1 MTFEHLSVIRL
12 CLIGDNIGG
21 RNYRCLLL
29 RRLNTSQNII
39 ITSTN
44 HRFLDKHLSCLSN
57 NFQVA
62 IIHDVRF
69 VAALFQRLIKRPA
82 EVRI

>member
-21 RNYRCLLL
+21 RSFWCLLL

-39 ITSTN
+39 ITSN
-44 HRFLDKHLSCLSN
+44 RRFLDKHLSCLSD